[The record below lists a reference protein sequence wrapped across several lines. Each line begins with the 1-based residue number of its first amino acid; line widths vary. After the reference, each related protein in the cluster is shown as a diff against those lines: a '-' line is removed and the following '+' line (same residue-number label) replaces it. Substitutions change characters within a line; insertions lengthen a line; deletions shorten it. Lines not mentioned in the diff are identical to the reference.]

1 MSTVAYHV
9 AQRARTVISRRTL
22 ISLIHTLDLL
32 GVAVFAAS
40 GALLAG
46 RRRLDLFGV
55 IVIALVTAIGGGTLR
70 DVLLGMTPVFW
81 VREPFYVV
89 VAVLTAVGVILGAQR
104 LGRRRGLLL
113 VADACGLALFSVLGA
128 RLALVVVASPL
139 IAVVMGVMTG
149 VAGGILRDVLC
160 GEIPLI
166 LRQEVYATAAL
177 MAAGVYVGLTAL
189 GVGADA
195 PLWLG
200 IVAGLSLRLA
210 AIRWG
215 FSLPVFVLR
224 E

>member
-1 MSTVAYHV
+1 VL
-9 AQRARTVISRRTL
+9 SRETLSSL
-22 ISLIHTLDLL
+22 ISTLDLL

-46 RRRLDLFGV
+46 RKRLDLFGV
-55 IVIALVTAIGGGTLR
+55 VVIALVTAIGGGTLR
-70 DVLLGMTPVFW
+70 DVLLGVTPVFW

-89 VAVLTAVGVILGAQR
+89 VAALTAVGVMVGAPWLGPR
-104 LGRRRGLLL
+104 PIPLL

-149 VAGGILRDVLC
+149 VAGGIVRDVLC

-177 MAAGVYVGLTAL
+177 VGAGVYVGLTAL
-189 GVGADA
+189 GVGGHA

-200 IVAGLSLRLA
+200 IAAGLGLRLA